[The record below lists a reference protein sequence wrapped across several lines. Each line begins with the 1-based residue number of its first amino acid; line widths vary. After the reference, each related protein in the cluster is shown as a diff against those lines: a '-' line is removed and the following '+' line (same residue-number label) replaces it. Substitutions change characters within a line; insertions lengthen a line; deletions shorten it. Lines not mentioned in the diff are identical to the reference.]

1 MRDLGPREA
10 FPCSLAVN
18 LLVSCAYAKA
28 HLSAEKA

>member
-1 MRDLGPREA
+1 MRDRGPDKA
-10 FPCSLAVN
+10 FACYSPVN